1 MWKLKL
7 IVDSRR
13 AAFKINGTT
22 YSSKLV
28 DLPCIIESQ
37 KTIDNRHLFKVA
49 DISQM
54 LVVEKPVRHGD
65 ESNITREPLN
75 VDDYIWP
82 HGITPPLRH
91 VRKRR
96 FRKRI
101 SRRAIEIVEEQ
112 VDELLKMDQESEHT
126 QFGTSSSLFPLSFSG
141 QIIPYFQLLSPLDS
155 AFLDTRYVHPSYPIL
170 PSDPSYAFG
179 RLRNFRTY

>member
-1 MWKLKL
+1 
-7 IVDSRR
+7 V
-13 AAFKINGTT
+13 T
-22 YSSKLV
+22 YASKLV

-37 KTIDNRHLFKVA
+37 KTFDNRHLFKVA

-54 LVVEKPVRHGD
+54 LVVDKPLRNQD
-65 ESNITREPLN
+65 ETSITRDPLN

-101 SRRAIEIVEEQ
+101 SRRAIEVVEEQ

-126 QFGTSSSLFPLSFSG
+126 
-141 QIIPYFQLLSPLDS
+141 
-155 AFLDTRYVHPSYPIL
+155 
-170 PSDPSYAFG
+170 AFG
-179 RLRNFRTY
+179 EFEAQRWQR